1 MAPGAEFPIALAWV
15 RAFPM
20 GSTLIIAGIVAKGFG
35 VIAGIFFIGLVIGV
49 VLTLSLTARFRRRGS
64 R

>member
-1 MAPGAEFPIALAWV
+1 
-15 RAFPM
+15 M
-20 GSTLIIAGIVAKGFG
+20 GPSLVIAGIVAKGLG
-35 VIAGIFFIGLVIGV
+35 VIAVIFAAGLIIGV